1 MIGDN
6 SNTKFDIAASTHGLG
21 SDSSQFMVQLV
32 EVSSG
37 ETVYAEVDR
46 AASGV
51 LTVVFSTAP
60 ATNAIRVLI
69 IRIG

>member
-1 MIGDN
+1 
-6 SNTKFDIAASTHGLG
+6 
-21 SDSSQFMVQLV
+21 
-32 EVSSG
+32 
-37 ETVYAEVDR
+37 VYAEVDR